1 MRYAA
6 ISARPQDRPALGRR
20 LKKAA
25 RRDLPLWILAVPG
38 LTALIVFSYF
48 PIYGLIIAFQDY
60 SPGLGFLGSPWVGF
74 KHFARLFR
82 DPYFFRTF
90 RNTVILGV
98 YTLVFTFPA
107 PLLFALLLNE
117 LRSRWF
123 KKAVQ
128 TVSYLPNFISVVIVV
143 GFLIDFT
150 SLSDGVVND
159 VIAFFGGERI
169 HFMAEPEWFR
179 FLYVVSDIW
188 QGVGVGSIIYLAAI
202 AGIGVELYESA
213 YLDGATKLQQMRYI
227 TLPCLMPTIAILL
240 ILQVGELFGADF
252 QKIMLM
258 YSPLTYETADV
269 ISTYV
274 YRSGVRGGALSYSTA
289 VGFFLSVISFLFVFA
304 ADRISNRISDISVF

>member
-1 MRYAA
+1 MRPAA
-6 ISARPQDRPALGRR
+6 IPARPQDRPALGRR